1 MVEYYAPVAN
11 KQVELAVKEGGWVQ
25 CYGCCCYDKR
35 DPLTKNWRELSV
47 SKNLQKTKNGAIHV
61 QCLMFE
67 NHEPFFLAWGLH
79 HCGLFVCSSS
89 PAAPCA
95 MK

>member
-1 MVEYYAPVAN
+1 MVVEYYAPVAN

-61 QCLMFE
+61 QCLKIMSLFSLLGV
-67 NHEPFFLAWGLH
+67 FIIVDFLCALRHPPH
-79 HCGLFVCSSS
+79 H
-89 PAAPCA
+89 AP
-95 MK
+95 